1 MVELFI
7 LVLVWFLNIPLALQV
22 IGTVFMA
29 LGFLISVAHLI
40 LKIATRDNSDD

>member
-1 MVELFI
+1 MVELFL

-29 LGFLISVAHLI
+29 IGFAIDVANLI
-40 LKIATRDNSDD
+40 LKIVTKKFED